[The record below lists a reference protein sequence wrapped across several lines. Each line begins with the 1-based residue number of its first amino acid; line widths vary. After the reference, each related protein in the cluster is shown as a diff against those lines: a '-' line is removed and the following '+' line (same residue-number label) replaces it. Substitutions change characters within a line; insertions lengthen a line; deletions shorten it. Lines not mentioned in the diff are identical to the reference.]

1 MLVLT
6 RKVGQRIMVP
16 GCHMTISVVKVAGN
30 SVRLG
35 ISAPPEITVHR
46 EGVYRKLE
54 HEDGRILEDHGDEAA
69 LTKTAWQRESKSW
82 STLKT

>member
-16 GCHMTISVVKVAGN
+16 GCDMTISVVRVAGN
-30 SVRLG
+30 SARLG

-46 EGVYRKLE
+46 EEIYRKLE
-54 HEDGRILEDHGDEAA
+54 HEDGQIPEDHGDEAA
-69 LTKTAWQRESKSW
+69 
-82 STLKT
+82 